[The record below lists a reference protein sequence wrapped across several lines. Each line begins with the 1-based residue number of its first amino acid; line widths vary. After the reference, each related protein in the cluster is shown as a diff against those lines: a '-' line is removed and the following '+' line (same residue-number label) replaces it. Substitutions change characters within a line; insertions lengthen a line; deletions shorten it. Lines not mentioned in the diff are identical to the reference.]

1 MNKDPEMESTWPVF
15 KGKERKLEIP
25 LSRLETALHAKLR
38 SLFPVAPVQA
48 LSGTGEILA
57 FI

>member
-1 MNKDPEMESTWPVF
+1 M
-15 KGKERKLEIP
+15 KLEIP
-25 LSRLETALHAKLR
+25 LSRLETALQAKLK
-38 SLFPVAPVQA
+38 SLFPVAPVQD